1 MVQDPGP
8 AVAPLSGLLMPM
20 LIESSVMPGLA
31 ESSAPGPPALLSRVH
46 PATSSA
52 AMLTVATTPLARAAF
67 RVFVIESPLSGFTS
81 AGRWWL
87 PAVRTRAAP
96 PRRRSWGGPAAAV
109 AGRGRTA
116 AGRACAAGR

>member
-46 PATSSA
+46 PDTSRA
-52 AMLTVATTPLARAAF
+52 AMLAVAITPLARAAF

-81 AGRWWL
+81 AGRWW
-87 PAVRTRAAP
+87 PTVRTQGAS
-96 PRRRSWGGPAAAV
+96 PRRRSWGGPAGAV
-109 AGRGRTA
+109 AGGGR
-116 AGRACAAGR
+116 